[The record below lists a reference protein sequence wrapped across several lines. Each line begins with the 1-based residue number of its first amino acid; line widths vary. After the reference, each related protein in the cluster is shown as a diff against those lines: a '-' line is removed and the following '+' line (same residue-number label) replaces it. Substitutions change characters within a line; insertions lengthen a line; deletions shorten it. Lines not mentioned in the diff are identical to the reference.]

1 MRKFL
6 ISVALVALTAVP
18 AMAQERGQGYGQRDD
33 HRGDHRGD
41 QDRGD
46 HRGEWTRGGPSRQ
59 AINELLRDLDRVEAR
74 IERSIQ
80 RRIISRRE
88 AFGLRRE
95 AGNIRFQLDR
105 AMRNGINNRE
115 FFMLRAQV
123 NRLEARL
130 RLERNDR
137 DGRRY

>member
-6 ISVALVALTAVP
+6 ISVALVSTALTAVP

-33 HRGDHRGD
+33 HRGDHRG
-41 QDRGD
+41 
-46 HRGEWTRGGPSRQ
+46 EWNRGGPSRQ
-59 AINELLRDLDRVEAR
+59 AINELLRDLNRAEAGIDRSV
-74 IERSIQ
+74 Q

-88 AFGLRRE
+88 AIGLRRE
-95 AGNIRFQLDR
+95 AGNIRGQLNR

-115 FFMLRAQV
+115 FASLRIQV
-123 NRLEARL
+123 NRLEQRL
-130 RLERNDR
+130 RSERNDR